1 MKDITVEELKQKL
14 DNKEPVVLI
23 DVREAYEYEEF
34 NLGGKLIPLG
44 NLMGSLNELE
54 EYRDKEVVIYC
65 RSGARSGAAKD
76 ALAQL
81 GYKNVRN
88 LLGGVLDWQK
98 KIPIK

>member
-14 DNKEPVVLI
+14 DNKESVILI
-23 DVREAYEYEEF
+23 DVREPYEYEEF

-44 NLMGSLNELE
+44 SLMGSLNDIEQ
-54 EYRDKEVVIYC
+54 YKDKEVVIYC

>member
-1 MKDITVEELKQKL
+1 MKDITVEELKLKL
-14 DNKEPVVLI
+14 DNKESVTLI
-23 DVREAYEYEEF
+23 DVREPYEYEEF

-44 NLMGSLNELE
+44 SLMGSLNELE
-54 EYRDKEVVIYC
+54 EYKEKEVVIYC

-76 ALAQL
+76 TLAQL

-98 KIPIK
+98 KFPIN